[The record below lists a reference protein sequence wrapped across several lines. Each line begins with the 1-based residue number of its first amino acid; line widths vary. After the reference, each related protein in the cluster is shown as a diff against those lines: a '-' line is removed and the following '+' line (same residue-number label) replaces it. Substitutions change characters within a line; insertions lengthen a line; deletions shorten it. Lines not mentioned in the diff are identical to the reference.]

1 MADTDYAAW
10 QDLRNEVEVCTRC
23 PLYRTRSGPVCGV
36 GPRDAR
42 IMLVGQAPGD
52 TEDRTGRLWTGPAG
66 KILDRLLVAAG
77 LTRREIYLTNLLK
90 SRLPGYRRPKM
101 SEIDACLPYLLREI
115 ELLAP
120 AVIASL
126 GYYATKTLLEHFGL
140 GNPQRS
146 EYRALYG
153 RPHEVGPRMLLV
165 PLQNPASLIPAP
177 ETEAKVLSNY
187 AVLRRVLQGG

>member
-10 QDLRNEVEVCTRC
+10 QDLQSEIEDCTRC
-23 PLYRTRSGPVCGV
+23 PLYCTRSRAVCGE

-66 KILDRLLVAAG
+66 NILDRLLVAAG
-77 LTRREIYLTNLLK
+77 LTRREVYLTNLLK

-101 SEIDACLPYLLREI
+101 SEIAACLPYLLREI

-126 GYYATKTLLEHFGL
+126 GYYATKTLLDRYGL

-146 EYRALYG
+146 EYRGLYG
-153 RPHEVGPRMLLV
+153 RPYEVGPRMLLV

-187 AVLRRVLQGG
+187 AVLGRVSPGS